1 MATDER
7 DDSTQRL
14 IAEGEALRAKE
25 GPAKKAPGTKQ
36 LLRDAE
42 RLIGRAPPVPAD
54 SRRLLRWAVIMAVVA
69 LVIALVFLL
78 V

>member
-14 IAEGEALRAKE
+14 IAEGEALRN
-25 GPAKKAPGTKQ
+25 GQSGGKKAPGTRQ
-36 LLRDAE
+36 LVRDAE
-42 RLIGRAPPVPAD
+42 RLIGRTPAVPSD
-54 SRRLLRWAVIMAVVA
+54 VRRLLRWAIVMAVVA
-69 LVIALVFLL
+69 LVVAGFFLL

>member
-1 MATDER
+1 MANDQR

-25 GPAKKAPGTKQ
+25 AAAKKAPRTKQ
-36 LLRDAE
+36 LVRDAE

-54 SRRLLRWAVIMAVVA
+54 TRRLLRWAVVLAVVA
-69 LVIALVFLL
+69 LAVALLFLFL
-78 V
+78 